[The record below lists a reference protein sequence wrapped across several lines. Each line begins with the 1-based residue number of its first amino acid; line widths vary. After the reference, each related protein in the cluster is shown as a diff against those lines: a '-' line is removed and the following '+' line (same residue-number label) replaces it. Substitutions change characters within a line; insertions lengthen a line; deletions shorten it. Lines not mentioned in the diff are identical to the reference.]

1 MLALPPC
8 YAQPA
13 SMLNCPAGVT
23 TALLKDNCVKTTS
36 TRCGD
41 GGSKGEMCKSL
52 LALANEKD
60 GCVRGLLDEGAKRY
74 GLSDK
79 QACFWSPA
87 CGIDPANLNGAN
99 CISAL
104 PNPKPTSKKSMTNF
118 KTKVVAQSIT
128 DFCENDYI
136 FFAIGIARALEINSA
151 NVGFLECEDIFSSR
165 RLLSADTAK
174 DVTVVVYQSS
184 DEESAEIR
192 EKLQAG
198 DMNTKLQA
206 EVVQVYEQQKLPPP
220 DTSTLVVAEVAI
232 PTPYEPPEYVRSKAV
247 SVLHRYSKQKQT
259 KWGVDPDTKD
269 GKILMLLC

>member
-1 MLALPPC
+1 MWIFSISTSGISGYLAAAASAGKHAPGDCPGRLLSYFINRTHTSTPQASLRRAMFLRVSLAVMLALPPC

-128 DFCENDYI
+128 DFCEND
-136 FFAIGIARALEINSA
+136 FIG
-151 NVGFLECEDIFSSR
+151 
-165 RLLSADTAK
+165 
-174 DVTVVVYQSS
+174 
-184 DEESAEIR
+184 
-192 EKLQAG
+192 
-198 DMNTKLQA
+198 
-206 EVVQVYEQQKLPPP
+206 
-220 DTSTLVVAEVAI
+220 
-232 PTPYEPPEYVRSKAV
+232 
-247 SVLHRYSKQKQT
+247 
-259 KWGVDPDTKD
+259 
-269 GKILMLLC
+269 